1 MKKRLFI
8 LMLVLGLLILAGVG
22 ALLGVGGD

>member
-8 LMLVLGLLILAGVG
+8 ALIVLGLLLLAGIG
-22 ALLGVGGD
+22 ALLGVGSD

>member
-8 LMLVLGLLILAGVG
+8 ALIVLGLLVLAGIG
-22 ALLGVGGD
+22 ALLGVGSD